1 MFKQR
6 LLAIALVLITALMV
20 VVSSDATIAL
30 LTIPMALMMLFKK
43 FEEEVIDG

>member
-20 VVSSDATIAL
+20 VVSCDATIAL
-30 LTIPMALMMLFKK
+30 LTVPMALMMFFRK
-43 FEEEVIDG
+43 FEEERLDG